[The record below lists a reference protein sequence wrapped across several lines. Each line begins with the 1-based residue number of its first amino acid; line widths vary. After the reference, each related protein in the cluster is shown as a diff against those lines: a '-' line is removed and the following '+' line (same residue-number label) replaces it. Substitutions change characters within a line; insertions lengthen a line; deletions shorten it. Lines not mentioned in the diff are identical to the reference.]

1 MRRLI
6 TFLSVFF
13 ALSLSAKVNVSI
25 PDDLS
30 FKAAHPRLM
39 VNDDDFKQMKKA
51 IMSGKNPALVKF
63 HDAYMAYAASS
74 VEAARHFVYETDP
87 RGNILTLSRTAFLEL
102 GANAYAYR
110 YTRDKAYL
118 KRASDILE
126 DVCSFDTWHPQHY
139 LDVAEMAMA
148 VAVSYDWL
156 YDKLSPQ
163 LRKKCESAI
172 VKYLFDTAEDER
184 YRERFLAK
192 NNWGQVLNTSLICC
206 SIAFYD
212 LDRERARKLI
222 RRGVNDIQIS
232 MEKGYAPDGIYPEG
246 AMYWGYGTSFQIMAN
261 EALTKV
267 YGSDFGLS
275 ECDGFKESAQF
286 MIFSIGNIGK
296 AYNYSDSGE
305 KRNSVPSLWY
315 FAYRF
320 NDPDI
325 IYNEYHKVLD
335 ANNYKIGIGH
345 RMGFQ
350 QIYHASLCDVSE
362 MNSPK
367 KTLFHGR
374 GTNPLLMARTGWEK
388 GDIYLG
394 AKGGSTR
401 NGHAHMDAGSFV
413 YEDNGVRWV
422 REPGMP
428 SYSKSEPVIKK
439 MKKSLWKQ
447 NQESVRWKIFG
458 YNNAQ
463 HSTLTINGKDQ
474 LCSGMATLEE
484 VFDSK
489 DRKGGTF
496 DLTSTYADQ
505 AKVVKRSIYIADDE
519 RLEVIDTVTALDSLD
534 AHVRWNIPTDAQ
546 VSVTDE
552 GIVLSVKNKKMLLS
566 AEGVPVTYTTD
577 MYKPEGVPQE
587 LDRFYEDPI
596 NFAAFIFTVPAGK
609 TTVVKT
615 TLKQIK

>member
-1 MRRLI
+1 
-6 TFLSVFF
+6 
-13 ALSLSAKVNVSI
+13 
-25 PDDLS
+25 
-30 FKAAHPRLM
+30 
-39 VNDDDFKQMKKA
+39 
-51 IMSGKNPALVKF
+51 
-63 HDAYMAYAASS
+63 
-74 VEAARHFVYETDP
+74 
-87 RGNILTLSRTAFLEL
+87 
-102 GANAYAYR
+102 
-110 YTRDKAYL
+110 
-118 KRASDILE
+118 
-126 DVCSFDTWHPQHY
+126 
-139 LDVAEMAMA
+139 
-148 VAVSYDWL
+148 
-156 YDKLSPQ
+156 
-163 LRKKCESAI
+163 
-172 VKYLFDTAEDER
+172 
-184 YRERFLAK
+184 
-192 NNWGQVLNTSLICC
+192 
-206 SIAFYD
+206 
-212 LDRERARKLI
+212 
-222 RRGVNDIQIS
+222 
-232 MEKGYAPDGIYPEG
+232 
-246 AMYWGYGTSFQIMAN
+246 
-261 EALTKV
+261 
-267 YGSDFGLS
+267 LS
-275 ECDGFKESAQF
+275 ECEGFKESAQF

-335 ANNYKIGIGH
+335 AKNYKIGIGH

-505 AKVVKRSIYIADDE
+505 AKAVKRSVYIADDE

-587 LDRFYEDPI
+587 LDRFYEDPV